1 MIKVV
6 TQKTVRSSI
15 NRELNARK
23 IQINTSKKYSTDI
36 NCEEEYYCFVN
47 YLRALL
53 DLHLIEKTEAEK
65 YRDSLKEYI
74 ENEG

>member
-6 TQKTVRSSI
+6 TQKEIKSSI

-23 IQINTSKKYSTDI
+23 IQINTSKRYSTDM
-36 NCEEEYYCFVN
+36 NCEEEYYYFVN
-47 YLRALL
+47 YLRALV

-74 ENEG
+74 KDEV

>member
-6 TQKTVRSSI
+6 TQKEIKSSI

-23 IQINTSKKYSTDI
+23 IQINTSKRYSTDM
-36 NCEEEYYCFVN
+36 NCEEEYYYFVN

-74 ENEG
+74 KDEV